1 MKKTALDFLHRG
13 LMACWIGPMVLVVL
27 YLVLHKQGIVQLL
40 TVREVCTGILSL
52 SGLAFIAGGMNAIYQ
67 IERLPL
73 MLAVLIHGIVLYGGY
88 LATYLLNGWLAQG
101 TTPLLIFT
109 IVFVVGYL
117 IIWAVIYAITRRK
130 TARVNQLL
138 RKKQEDERLGE

>member
-1 MKKTALDFLHRG
+1 MKKTVCDFLHRG

-27 YLVLHKQGIVQLL
+27 YLALQQQGDVQLL

-52 SGLAFIAGGMNAIYQ
+52 SALAFVAGGMNAIYQ

-73 MLAVLIHGIVLYGGY
+73 MLAVLIHGVVLYICY

-101 TTPLLIFT
+101 TTPLLVFT
-109 IVFVVGYL
+109 VVFIVGYL
-117 IIWAVIYAITRRK
+117 IIWAVIYAITRQK

-138 RKKQEDERLGE
+138 RKKQEERLGK